1 MKCIIADD
9 EYLVRYSIT
18 DMLQE
23 LDADGAVTI
32 SSITQAAN
40 GKELLEQVAAQQP
53 DLAFVDIRMPV
64 LDGLSAIEQGS
75 VLSPHTSWIILT
87 GYAEFDY
94 AKKAISL
101 GALDYL
107 VKPASPG
114 ELERVVLQVQ
124 QILHEQRTQRQQEL
138 EHLLSGIIYNTGALQ
153 SGSAFASRWYF
164 AGGLIVLDAFR
175 SEVSEYDHHH
185 EMIQQ
190 LRSFIGHRL
199 PAEVIG
205 GIAHLSDG
213 NTVVVFAAA
222 AAESAQSALGGLQRS
237 MQESARQSGGLR
249 YTQVAIS
256 SVSGSL
262 PDLIAQLHRVSHLL
276 YLRLVLG
283 TGTVIPEEELFR
295 PQDKQSVIE
304 MLYRIIT
311 LQEQSP
317 AASVI
322 WLKEHRQILE
332 QLCTNENLRV
342 FLQLHLTT
350 ASEPSD
356 PESCLQALE
365 RSLLMQSDL
374 LPEAPEPAVANRL
387 VAKALQLLTDRYS
400 EEIGLSQIAEELRVT
415 PNYLSSEFHR
425 VTGQTFSHQLTLLR
439 MESAERLLMSPLY
452 TIKEI
457 SAMVGYGSSRH
468 FNKVFKKYF
477 GVSPTSYRQEHL

>member
-1 MKCIIADD
+1 MKCIVADD

-53 DLAFVDIRMPV
+53 DLAFVDIHMPV

-114 ELERVVLQVQ
+114 ELERVVLQVR
-124 QILHEQRTQRQQEL
+124 QILQEQRTQRQQEL

-153 SGSAFASRWYF
+153 SGSTFASRWYF

-222 AAESAQSALGGLQRS
+222 AAESAQSALGELQRS

-256 SVSGSL
+256 SVSVSL
-262 PDLIAQLHRVSHLL
+262 PDLIAQLYRVSHLL

-295 PQDKQSVIE
+295 PHDKQSVIE

-342 FLQLHLTT
+342 FLQLHLSTT
-350 ASEPSD
+350 LESSD

-365 RSLLMQSDL
+365 RSLLMQGDL
-374 LPEAPEPAVANRL
+374 LPEAPANRL

-425 VTGQTFSHQLTLLR
+425 VTGQTFSHQLSRLR
-439 MESAERLLMSPLY
+439 MESAERLLMNPLY